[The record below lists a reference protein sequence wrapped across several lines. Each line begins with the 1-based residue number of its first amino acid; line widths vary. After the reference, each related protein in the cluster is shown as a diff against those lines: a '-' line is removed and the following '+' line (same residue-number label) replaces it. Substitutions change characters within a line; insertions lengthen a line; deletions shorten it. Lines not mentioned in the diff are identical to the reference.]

1 MGVDFF
7 AIQLLQMAGSHGS
20 EHLSAIVVALLQL
33 VGSAIMVAASSGNFS
48 RKSLYIFSSVTS
60 GAALAIFALSI
71 YSFTAYSSSSSSALL
86 PLLSLS
92 LFMVSTPLGLTS
104 LPLTWVHDAFPPE
117 LEPLT
122 STVTLVLAAL
132 HLLTAS
138 QLFVTLQS
146 LVGLHTVV
154 WAQAGLCFLA
164 SLLGLH
170 LLPEQKKKEHD
181 DSLWDKFAGLR
192 RDRALPCHI

>member
-1 MGVDFF
+1 
-7 AIQLLQMAGSHGS
+7 LLQMAGSHPS
-20 EHLSAIVVALLQL
+20 QHLSAIIVALIQV
-33 VGSAIMVAASSGNFS
+33 VGCVIVVAASSGNFS

-60 GAALAIFALSI
+60 GVALAIFALSI
-71 YSFTAYSSSSSSALL
+71 YSFTAYSSTSSALL

-104 LPLTWVHDAFPPE
+104 LPLTLLHDSFPPE
-117 LEPLT
+117 LESLASTLT
-122 STVTLVLAAL
+122 LCLAAL
-132 HLLTAS
+132 HLITAS
-138 QLFVTLQS
+138 QIFVTLQG
-146 LVGLHTVV
+146 LVGLHTVI

-170 LLPEQKKKEHD
+170 LLPEQRKERTSD
-181 DSLWDKFAGLR
+181 PLWDKFAGLR